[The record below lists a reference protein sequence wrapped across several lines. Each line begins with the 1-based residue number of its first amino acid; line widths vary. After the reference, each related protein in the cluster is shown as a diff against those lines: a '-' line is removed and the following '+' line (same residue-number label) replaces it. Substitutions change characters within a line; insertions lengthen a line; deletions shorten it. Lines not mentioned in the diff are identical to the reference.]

1 MNVVLNSDETH
12 MLLTL
17 ISSQVVDHVD
27 LSEESYE
34 LVREWRRNHGL
45 GSRELDELTLFVNER
60 LGTYID
66 ERTTRMMR
74 TRGRLKVSE
83 ARRWS

>member
-27 LSEESYE
+27 LSEESHE